1 MSRLYEKNRDLSQKL
16 ERIEVEVH
24 QPDEG
29 RFDRFLASK
38 LPWRSRE
45 GVKELIEEGKARLN
59 GDVRKPSTKVRA
71 GDRVT
76 VEVARPVLD
85 TPVREAAVRVL
96 YEDEWMLALDKEP
109 GVVVHPV
116 GVHQEGTLLQALHK
130 RYADKP
136 EGDRPKLIHR
146 IDQFTSGVLLVAK
159 NHDVRM
165 GFSSMLERG
174 EVKKGYEA
182 LVLGR
187 VESEEVEID
196 AAIGNV
202 GDSRILMRVDGR
214 NARSALTKLT
224 VIERLPHATH
234 VALRIFTGRTHQ
246 IRVHCAHVGHPLLG
260 DHLYGDGLPAS
271 EPSHLLGFALHAR
284 WVEFRHPATGADVRI
299 EAPLSDGLAATIAT
313 LRNG

>member
-24 QPDEG
+24 LPDEG
-29 RFDRFLASK
+29 RFDLFLASK
-38 LPWRSRE
+38 LRWRSRE

-59 GDVRKPSTKVRA
+59 GEVRKPSTKVRA
-71 GDRVT
+71 GDKVT
-76 VEVARPVLD
+76 VEVARPVSD
-85 TPVREAAVRVL
+85 TPVREAAIRVL

-165 GFSSMLERG
+165 GFSGMLERG
-174 EVKKGYEA
+174 EVLKGYEA

-187 VESEEVEID
+187 VASDEVEID
-196 AAIGNV
+196 AAIGTV
-202 GDSRILMRVDGR
+202 GDSRILMRVDGT
-214 NARSALTKLT
+214 NARPARTKLT

-234 VALRIFTGRTHQ
+234 VAIRIFTGRTHQ
-246 IRVHCAHVGHPLLG
+246 IRVHCAHIGHPLLG
-260 DHLYGDGLPAS
+260 DHIYGDGLPAS

-284 WVEFRHPATGADVRI
+284 WVEFRHPATGADIRI

-313 LRNG
+313 LRSL